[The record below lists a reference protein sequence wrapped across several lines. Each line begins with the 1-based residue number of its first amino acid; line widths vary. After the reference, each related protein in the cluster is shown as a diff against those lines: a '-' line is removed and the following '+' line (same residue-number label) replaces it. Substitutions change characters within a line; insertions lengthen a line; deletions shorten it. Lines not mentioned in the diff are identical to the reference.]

1 MVSSVSGNEGNVVS
15 LMDRLVDMAF
25 PEVSR
30 MYAYWQ
36 DLRGTRPVPLR
47 SEVDPRAIETC
58 LEYAFI
64 LERIAPGL
72 ARFRLAGTH
81 LNDLIGME
89 VRGMPIS
96 AIFNP
101 EAREGLSEVVE
112 AVFADPA
119 IAELEIAAERGI
131 GKAHMDGRLLL
142 MPLKSDFG
150 DVSRIL
156 GCLVTRGPIGRTP
169 RRFKITQAKMTPVSA
184 VVGTASEEISPV
196 IETPA
201 APQPRPGAL
210 DGRPSMPR
218 AGAADRGPI
227 DPAPAPRAVDG
238 FGEPPAGFKDAPRPD
253 RRARPRL
260 YIIRDNDPSE

>member
-1 MVSSVSGNEGNVVS
+1 MVNLVSGGNGKVVS

-25 PEVSR
+25 PEVAR
-30 MYAYWQ
+30 MHAYWQ
-36 DLRGTRPVPLR
+36 ELRGTRPVPLR

-101 EAREGLSEVVE
+101 DAREELSDVVE

-119 IAELEIAAERGI
+119 IAEVEMTAERGI

-169 RRFKITQAKMTPVSA
+169 RRFKISKAKLTPVSA
-184 VVGTASEEISPV
+184 VGAPSEADTPAV
-196 IETPA
+196 TETPKPTRHIPGLA
-201 APQPRPGAL
+201 AHLTG
-210 DGRPSMPR
+210 
-218 AGAADRGPI
+218 DRGPI

-238 FGEPPAGFKDAPRPD
+238 FGEPPAGFEGAPRPERSD
-253 RRARPRL
+253 KPRL

>member
-1 MVSSVSGNEGNVVS
+1 MVNKISNDSGNVVS

-25 PEVSR
+25 PEVTKMHS
-30 MYAYWQ
+30 YWNS
-36 DLRGTRPVPLR
+36 LRGTRALPLR

-96 AIFNP
+96 AIFSP
-101 EAREGLSEVVE
+101 EAREALSEHVETVFSEPAIVE
-112 AVFADPA
+112 A
-119 IAELEIAAERGI
+119 ELTAERGI
-131 GKAHMDGRLLL
+131 GKAPMDGRLLL

-169 RRFKITQAKMTPVSA
+169 RRFRIARAEVTSVSA
-184 VVGTASEEISPV
+184 VPSEAPSEAPSGLKDPV
-196 IETPA
+196 QDTP
-201 APQPRPGAL
+201 PVHPGPRPL
-210 DGRPSMPR
+210 DRGSIDPNPMPR
-218 AGAADRGPI
+218 A
-227 DPAPAPRAVDG
+227 VEG
-238 FGEPPAGFKDAPRPD
+238 FGEPGAPFEGD
-253 RRARPRL
+253 RPRTPRGKPKL